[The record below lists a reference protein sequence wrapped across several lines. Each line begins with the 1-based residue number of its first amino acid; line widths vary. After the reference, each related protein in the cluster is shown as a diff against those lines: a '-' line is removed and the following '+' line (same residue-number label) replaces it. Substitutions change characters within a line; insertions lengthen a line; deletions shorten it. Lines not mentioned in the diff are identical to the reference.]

1 MNPSFD
7 RSFLGNLWHRWP
19 ITIVTT
25 ALAVPIASW
34 GYLHMS
40 DASRPTFRAYA
51 AVRAAKPSGA
61 LPEVSPHRTQMV
73 AKVKRALPEFR
84 RIQVGTNEVDYV
96 ADDVTVRIFTPQR
109 KPRGVASGSHD
120 MQLGNAGTV
129 HYFADSRAAKAER

>member
-1 MNPSFD
+1 MNQSFD
-7 RSFLGNLWHRWP
+7 RSFLRNLWRRWP

-25 ALAVPIASW
+25 TLAVPIASW
-34 GYLHMS
+34 AYLHMS

-96 ADDVTVRIFTPQR
+96 AEDVTVRIFTPLR
-109 KPRGVASGSHD
+109 NPRAVASGSHHV
-120 MQLGNAGTV
+120 QLGDAGTMG
-129 HYFADSRAAKAER
+129 YFADDRAAKAER

>member
-7 RSFLGNLWHRWP
+7 RSFLGNLWRRWP

-34 GYLHMS
+34 AYLHRS
-40 DASRPTFRAYA
+40 DASRPTFKAYA
-51 AVRAAKPSGA
+51 AVRAAKPCGA
-61 LPEVSPHRTQMV
+61 LPEVSPVRIQTV

-96 ADDVTVRIFTPQR
+96 AEDVTVRIFTPSP
-109 KPRGVASGSHD
+109 KPRAVPGGRKQANIGEDV
-120 MQLGNAGTV
+120 TV
-129 HYFADSRAAKAER
+129 HYFADNRTGKVER